1 MMITEGECRL
11 FTFKEGALS
20 ALGHDLVLRAARWS
34 VDLRR
39 ESRTVT
45 ARVEAA
51 SVAVVCARRHGAD
64 DPDALSSGDR
74 AKIERTAR
82 SEVLRVERFP
92 EVVFEGRWEGDEP
105 SVVGGTLAL
114 CGVTR
119 PIEVRVSR
127 SGGRLVCKA
136 TVHQPDWGITPY
148 HAMLGAL
155 RVQADVQVE
164 WTLAGAGA

>member
-1 MMITEGECRL
+1 MIITEGECRL

-20 ALGHDLVLRAARWS
+20 ALGHDLALRASRWS

-45 ARVEAA
+45 ARVVAA
-51 SVAVVCARRHGAD
+51 SVEVVCARHQGAD
-64 DPDALSSGDR
+64 DLGALSSGDR

-92 EVVFEGRWEGDEP
+92 EVVFEGAWTGEEP
-105 SVVGGTLAL
+105 SAVDGSLTL
-114 CGVTR
+114 CGVTK
-119 PIEVRVSR
+119 PIRVAVSR
-127 SGGRLVCKA
+127 VGERVVCKA
-136 TVHQPDWGITPY
+136 TVHQPSWGITPY

-155 RVQADVQVE
+155 RVQPDVLVE
-164 WTLAGAGA
+164 WSLAGV

>member
-1 MMITEGECRL
+1 MIIIEGECRL

-20 ALGHDLVLRAARWS
+20 ALGHDLALRASRWS

-45 ARVEAA
+45 ARVVAA
-51 SVAVVCARRHGAD
+51 SVEVVCARRHGAD
-64 DPDALSSGDR
+64 DMDALSSGDR

-92 EVVFEGRWEGDEP
+92 EVLFEGAWTGDHP
-105 SVVGGTLAL
+105 SAVDGSLTL
-114 CGVTR
+114 CGVTK
-119 PIEVRVSR
+119 PIQVAVSR
-127 SGGRLVCKA
+127 VEGRVVCTA
-136 TVHQPDWGITPY
+136 TVHQPTWGITPY

-155 RVQADVQVE
+155 RVQADVRVE
-164 WTLAGAGA
+164 WSLVGA